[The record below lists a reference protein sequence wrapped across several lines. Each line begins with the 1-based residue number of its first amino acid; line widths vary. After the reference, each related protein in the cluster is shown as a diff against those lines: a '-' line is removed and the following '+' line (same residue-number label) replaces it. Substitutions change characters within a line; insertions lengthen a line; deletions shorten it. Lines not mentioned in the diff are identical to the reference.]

1 MNDNSDLSLV
11 DWALIKSRLIA
22 ISDAESVVQNHL
34 MHLFLPLLDI
44 STVVSTGSDQDAKY
58 FVVCIKELFLYD
70 TQYTQKFFLT
80 RVNSA
85 NLAQVYSFVTF
96 SFSIIFINLC
106 NLLIQLYAANANDK
120 PIIVI
125 DKDVKFT
132 ISPRS
137 AYLSRRFGTLFDG
150 IK

>member
-44 STVVSTGSDQDAKY
+44 STVVHYQDAKY

-70 TQYTQKFFLT
+70 TQYTHKFFLT

-106 NLLIQLYAANANDK
+106 NLPIQLYAANANDK